1 LQVLLPDWP
10 APSIPVHLISPSQ
23 RRQSAK
29 VKAFA
34 EHMGKARL

>member
-1 LQVLLPDWP
+1 M
-10 APSIPVHLISPSQ
+10 PVHLISPSQ

-34 EHMGKARL
+34 DHLAPAMA